1 MRGIGVKGV
10 SKTYK
15 DTKSLDHVDIYLEEN
30 KIYGLLGRNG
40 AGKTTTLLNVIN
52 NRVYADGGTVTLN
65 GDILTENDEALNH
78 LYFTSEKLL
87 FPEGMKVKK
96 IFRWTKEFHPAFDVF
111 RSACF
116 SKILYFGFC
125 ENKKADAISTYTK
138 VQIHRLNPLT

>member
-1 MRGIGVKGV
+1 MRGIEVKDV

-15 DTKSLDHVDIYLEEN
+15 DTKALDHVDIYLEEN

-40 AGKTTTLLNVIN
+40 AGKTTLLNVIN
-52 NRVYADGGTVTLN
+52 NRVYADEGTVTLN

-96 IFRWTKEFHPAFDVF
+96 IFRWTKEFHPAFDMDYALRVA
-111 RSACF
+111 SF
-116 SKILYFGFC
+116 SDC
-125 ENKKADAISTYTK
+125 
-138 VQIHRLNPLT
+138 P